1 MASGYTPYAETLALK
16 GIVGDGSAD
25 VNNFVSLHESDPGTT
40 GAGEITGGTYARV
53 GTNWAAPAS
62 SAVTG
67 GSVTLNVPSGK
78 TITYWGLWSA
88 ITGGSFVYGGLL
100 PAPESFGSNGTYS
113 LTPTLTA
120 SD

>member
-1 MASGYTPYAETLALK
+1 MPYTVTAETQALV
-16 GIVGDGSAD
+16 GLVGDGTTD
-25 VNNFVSLHESDPGTT
+25 KNNYISLHTGDPGST
-40 GAGEITGGTYARV
+40 GTLEVTGGTYARV
-53 GTNWAAPAS
+53 STNWAAPAS

-67 GSVTLNVPSGK
+67 SSVTLNVPSGT
-78 TITYWGLWSA
+78 TITHWGLWSA
-88 ITGGSFVYGGLL
+88 SSGGSFLYGGTL